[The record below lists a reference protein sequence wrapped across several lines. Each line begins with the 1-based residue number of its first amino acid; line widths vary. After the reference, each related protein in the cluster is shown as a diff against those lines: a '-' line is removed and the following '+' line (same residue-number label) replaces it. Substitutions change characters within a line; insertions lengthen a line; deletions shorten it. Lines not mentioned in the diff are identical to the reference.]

1 MPRKTS
7 RLNVY
12 ILGAA
17 VIAAAVLG
25 YFLPTKR
32 PESGV
37 TMTPK
42 EYIELVEKKKEQ
54 RLRYGKEAEE
64 TEGEPEESAPVVDP
78 AEAAATTH

>member
-7 RLNVY
+7 RLNIY

-17 VIAAAVLG
+17 IIAAAVLG

-54 RLRYGKEAEE
+54 RLRYGKEAAES
-64 TEGEPEESAPVVDP
+64 TTGAAEGAPADAP
-78 AEAAATTH
+78 PDAGATPR